1 LLLVIPC
8 EAVVIRHL
16 IWLFSA
22 ISAMLWAPAVWAQ
35 DLLVYKVGIS
45 RAVRSGTAQIV
56 RRAVSEAELSGAAA
70 VILEIDVTGGS
81 MNVARQIAYEV
92 ALSRGS
98 VYALVDRRAWDAG
111 ALIALAADS
120 VFMRSGASLGAD
132 SYRSNQSDETV
143 TAVDSLREEFGRMA
157 EQRGID
163 PRIAQ
168 AMADGELAIPG
179 VVERGAT
186 LALTPDQAVELGVAA
201 AVVDGLDDM
210 LERLNLAAATVR
222 TVGEGWITTTVQIQN
237 NNWGDLRVYILKSGG
252 SRFRLG
258 TVTSMNSATYT
269 VPQQILTPGDNIRI
283 IAEVI
288 GSDASISSEVIFVQ
302 PGLVVE
308 WMIENV
314 LRNSTIFIWIRS

>member
-1 LLLVIPC
+1 
-8 EAVVIRHL
+8 
-16 IWLFSA
+16 
-22 ISAMLWAPAVWAQ
+22 MAQ
-35 DLLVYKVGIS
+35 V
-45 RAVRSGTAQIV
+45 V

-70 VILEIDVTGGS
+70 VILEIDVAGGS
-81 MNVARQIAYEV
+81 INVARQIAYEV
-92 ALSRGS
+92 TLSEGS
-98 VYALVDRRAWDAG
+98 VYALVDRRAWDGG

-132 SYRSNQSDETV
+132 SYRTNQSDEPVTV
-143 TAVDSLREEFGRMA
+143 VDSLRAEFGRLA

-163 PRIAQ
+163 PRIGQ
-168 AMADGELAIPG
+168 AMTDSEIVIPG
-179 VVERGAT
+179 VVERGAP
-186 LALTPDQAVELGVAA
+186 LKLTADQAVQLGVAA
-201 AVVDGLDDM
+201 AVVDDLDDL
-210 LERLNLAAATVR
+210 LERLDLAEATAR
-222 TVGEGWITTTVQIQN
+222 PVGEGWITTTVQIQN
-237 NNWGDLRVYILKSGG
+237 NNWGDLRVYVVKSGG

-269 VPQQILTPGDNIRI
+269 VPRHVLTAGDNIRI

-314 LRNSTIFIWIRS
+314 LRNSTIFVWIRS